1 MPDLSL
7 LAPGTAAPSRKR
19 RTARQSGRSPFRI
32 VPWDDDFLLRI
43 HALADE
49 LTCGQPGK
57 AVIVFPLNRPRR
69 YLLDIYKKNASKP
82 MMLPHIVNS
91 SQLIQSCLE
100 SWTRT
105 VSRMAGTLDQT
116 ALIKESVQAVGSSAP
131 EGSPLASLARDLE
144 AEDGMVR
151 FFPWGV
157 RLARLLD
164 ECAGHMIEAEDL
176 HHVEDSVSDY
186 AAALLGSLRSIQEDW
201 RSRIV
206 SRGMSTPGLESQRAA
221 LMAGAAP
228 DLPLKLQGKKII
240 IAGFVRLT
248 ESEDRLFRYLWE
260 HGAEICLHTDPA
272 ILDGT
277 GHWSCTEHRAW
288 LKRWNASG
296 VLMGESRRTEPRMH
310 FYAGYDLHSQLL
322 ELKKELSQNACP
334 SKSRAVVISH
344 DSLLMPTLHHIPE
357 KNINISLGYPLER
370 SLLARL
376 VERMLQVRES
386 MDAQGRVRWKPLM
399 DLMRHPYVRML
410 CVNSIPDGDTEKLD
424 QSNELSENAQPLR
437 PFLMHMERA
446 LRTGSRMV
454 DAAALTADLLDDVL
468 GDIDR
473 EAKGLP
479 PMQGVSEENGA
490 LLTKAVDVLVSD
502 WRGVDSLHDL
512 AERLRSL
519 CQLLLEHGRH
529 IWPHFPLDAE
539 CLARLMQ
546 NVIPELADNALC
558 TEKLSLD
565 SLFSILRQSIAEQ
578 RVPFEADPLTG
589 LQILGTLETRLLR
602 FDRVYMLDLTEDAL
616 PGAPARDPLLPDSL
630 RRMLGL
636 PDSDRRDM
644 LAAHTF
650 HRLLA
655 GAEEVFLYWQEG
667 VQSSGIMDAKKQRSR
682 FVEEAV
688 WKEEKKRGRRLRPG
702 EEPLRAAVF
711 PLASTPASADAAIPR
726 TEDID
731 RRMDALLDKP
741 LSPSRL
747 DDYLGCPARFF
758 YKNVCSLREMD
769 EVPEGD
775 DYPAVGTM
783 LHKVLQRAF
792 EPYLGRYLRPGDI
805 SPERLSALFR
815 EEFAESG
822 LADSL
827 PAQSRFMLE
836 AAGPYRLKEFLN
848 HQPELT
854 EVLQLEQD
862 CSAELMLG
870 DRRFVLSGQ
879 IDRLDR
885 RENGLVILDY
895 KSGRTSRSPRRE
907 FWHDESLWE
916 AMRNWRPGL
925 PDPLPELADSL
936 PSLQLPCYL
945 YMCGHDPKNA
955 GHLRLSPLA
964 DAAWV
969 RLADG
974 GEELSLMGSKM
985 ELDERAA
992 VIADRIP
999 ELLSFV
1005 LRHMAGAGEFSLR
1018 RSQSCER
1025 CPYVSRC
1032 GK

>member
-7 LAPGTAAPSRKR
+7 LGSGHSPRRGRTSRSAQPK
-19 RTARQSGRSPFRI
+19 GRPPFRI

-49 LTCGQPGK
+49 LTGGRPGK

-69 YLLDIYKKNASKP
+69 YLLDIYRKHADRP
-82 MMLPHIVNS
+82 TMLPHIVNAG
-91 SQLIQSCLE
+91 QLIQLCLE

-105 VSRMAGTLDQT
+105 VPRMAGTLDQV
-116 ALIKESVQAVGSSAP
+116 ALVKESVQAVASSAP
-131 EGSPLASLARDLE
+131 AGSPLARLARDLE
-144 AEDGMVR
+144 AEDGMAR

-164 ECAGHMIEAEDL
+164 ECAGHMVDASDL
-176 HHVEDSVSDY
+176 LHVEDMVSDY
-186 AAALLGSLRSIQEDW
+186 AAALLGSLRSIQEDY
-201 RSRIV
+201 RARIV
-206 SRGMSTPGLESQRAA
+206 GRGMSTPGLESQRAA
-221 LMAGAAP
+221 LMAGASP
-228 DLPLKLQGKKII
+228 DLPLKLQGRKVI

-248 ESEDRLFRYLWE
+248 ASEDRLFRYLWE
-260 HGAEICLHTDPA
+260 QGAEICLHTDPG
-272 ILDGT
+272 ILENA
-277 GHWSCTEHRAW
+277 GHWSCGEHRAW
-288 LKRWNASG
+288 LKRWKAHG
-296 VLMGESRRTEPRMH
+296 LLMGESRNMEQEMH
-310 FYAGYDLHSQLL
+310 FFAGYDLHSQLR
-322 ELKKELSQNACP
+322 ELQKELERAP
-334 SKSRAVVISH
+334 HEGESRAVVISH

-376 VERMLQVRES
+376 VERILQVRES
-386 MDAQGRVRWKPLM
+386 MDGQGRVRWKPLM

-410 CVNSIPDGDTEKLD
+410 CTAGESADGTQKLG
-424 QSNELSENAQPLR
+424 AQNTGLNTHPLR
-437 PFLMHMERA
+437 PFLMHMEYA
-446 LRTGSRMV
+446 LRKGKRMV

-468 GDIDR
+468 GDLDR

-479 PMQGVSEENGA
+479 PLDGVNETNGA
-490 LLTKAVDVLVSD
+490 LLADVVDILVSR
-502 WRGVDSLHDL
+502 WREVKTLGDLADSLR
-512 AERLRSL
+512 AL

-529 IWPHFPLDAE
+529 IWPNFPLDAE

-558 TEKLSLD
+558 RETLSLE

-602 FDRVYMLDLTEDAL
+602 FDRVYLLDLTEDAL
-616 PGAPARDPLLPDSL
+616 PGSPARDPLLPDSL
-630 RRMLGL
+630 RDMLGL

-655 GAEEVFLYWQEG
+655 GAKEVFLYWQEG
-667 VQSSGIMDAKKQRSR
+667 VQSSGVMDAKKQRSR

-688 WKEEKKRGRRLRPG
+688 WRVEQREGRRLQAG
-702 EEPLRAAVF
+702 EGPLRSAAF
-711 PLASTPASADAAIPR
+711 PVSPPPAADERAIPR
-726 TEDID
+726 TADID
-731 RRMDALLDKP
+731 RRMEELLKKT

-747 DDYLGCPARFF
+747 DEYLSCPVRFF
-758 YKNVCSLREMD
+758 HRYVCSLKDMD
-769 EVPEGD
+769 DVPEGD

-783 LHKVLQRAF
+783 LHRVLYRAF
-792 EPYLGRYLRPGDI
+792 EPYLGRFLHAGDI
-805 SPERLSALFR
+805 SEERLDALFR
-815 EEFAESG
+815 EELLASG
-822 LADSL
+822 LCDSL

-836 AAGPYRLKEFLN
+836 AAGPHRLHDFLA

-862 CSAELMLG
+862 SSAELMAG
-870 DRRFVLSGQ
+870 ERRFVLGGQ

-885 RENGLVILDY
+885 REQGLVILDY

-907 FWHDESLWE
+907 FWNDEPLWQ
-916 AMRNWRPGL
+916 AMREWQPGMA
-925 PDPLPELADSL
+925 DPLPDLADSL

-945 YMCGHDPKNA
+945 YICGHDPKNA
-955 GHLRLSPLA
+955 ALLRLSPLA

-969 RLADG
+969 QLADG
-974 GEELSLMGSKM
+974 GEELSLMGTAV
-985 ELDERAA
+985 DEEERRS
-992 VIADRIP
+992 IIEERIP
-999 ELLSFV
+999 ELLNFV
-1005 LRHMAGAGEFSLR
+1005 LRHMAEAREFRPR
-1018 RSQSCER
+1018 RTPSCER
-1025 CPYVSRC
+1025 CPYRKTC
-1032 GK
+1032 GR